1 MLPNKLPNPLPT
13 FLGNI
18 SIPHIHSVQLF
29 PELQLC
35 PVLQIT
41 RTGKNWN
48 SGTLQHILD
57 IFFNKS
63 CCMTAGFW
71 ADKLYSKSHTQ
82 KIKWGFYKVFSY
94 LKKNNPVYDH
104 CYAKMQ
110 PDSALGCIAFPPI
123 DFKMN
128 KLSLGI
134 WEFIAVKTYSGRSTQ
149 TLFIGLNSVCH
160 LK

>member
-18 SIPHIHSVQLF
+18 SIDHIHSVQLF

-94 LKKNNPVYDH
+94 FLKKNQYMITVMLKCSQIQHWAVLPSLPLTS
-104 CYAKMQ
+104 KWIS
-110 PDSALGCIAFPPI
+110 SAWVFE
-123 DFKMN
+123 N
-128 KLSLGI
+128 SLLWRHILAGQH
-134 WEFIAVKTYSGRSTQ
+134 KHYS
-149 TLFIGLNSVCH
+149 
-160 LK
+160 